1 MPDRQSFQKSL
12 KSIPL
17 CKISVFISVEKV
29 VQYVLIPKGKTKP
42 AGSRAPLRAP
52 GGGPGP
58 VCLAPLLP
66 PLPTYL
72 PKDLFFFFFSQLLGT
87 NSPKI
92 SIFTG
97 PSLYFCITKH
107 LPGGRGPPKDSFP
120 LRAHRPPDQE
130 PSSVLSPQFE
140 ASIHAQSREFRN
152 FANPEMSFFPAF
164 TG

>member
-52 GGGPGP
+52 GEGPGP

-87 NSPKI
+87 KSPKI

-97 PSLYFCITKH
+97 PFLYFCITKH

-120 LRAHRPPDQE
+120 LPCPP
-130 PSSVLSPQFE
+130 SPRSRTIICLE
-140 ASIHAQSREFRN
+140 SAVRGIDPCSIQRISKLRQ
-152 FANPEMSFFPAF
+152 P
-164 TG
+164 